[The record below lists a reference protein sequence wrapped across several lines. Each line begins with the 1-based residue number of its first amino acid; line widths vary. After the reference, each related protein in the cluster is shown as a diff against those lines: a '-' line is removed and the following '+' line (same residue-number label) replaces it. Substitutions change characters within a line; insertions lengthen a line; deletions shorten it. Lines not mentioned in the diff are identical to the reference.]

1 MINTNIRKLVKKL
14 GIVLLFSSDI
24 RGRGYIVKVKNVTF
38 LCVNATLSDEE
49 QDNVITHEIG
59 HYLDKLDI
67 GDYKN
72 DDVVR
77 CHSEHNAN
85 SYLINRY
92 SAEYVDKVDEDQAN
106 YVDFAKSIGIDDVD
120 LVKSIL
126 ARHYRK

>member
-24 RGRGYIVKVKNVTF
+24 TGRGYIVKVKNVTF
-38 LCVNATLSDEE
+38 LCVNANLSDEE

-67 GDYKN
+67 GDYKHDN
-72 DDVVR
+72 VVR